1 MSASLTSSLQ
11 PEPDVGEVRTR
22 PNVLPPKK
30 RKRDKMGKPLIH
42 RKTGKVVGW
51 VLPDGDSTEWTD
63 ASASSTEVE
72 GEEQPADIDLTN
84 SGDKGGQSGTGV
96 PRLHSHG
103 LVRFTQVP
111 IGPSDRQ
118 TLLAPVTLS
127 SYVQAHGVVATG
139 SQWGAGQRSGV
150 GTVATETHT

>member
-1 MSASLTSSLQ
+1 MVGHILPNDDSSDEWTDVTASST
-11 PEPDVGEVRTR
+11 DVGEEEEQRT
-22 PNVLPPKK
+22 
-30 RKRDKMGKPLIH
+30 
-42 RKTGKVVGW
+42 
-51 VLPDGDSTEWTD
+51 
-63 ASASSTEVE
+63 ASSTDV
-72 GEEQPADIDLTN
+72 GEEEEQRAVIDLTQ
-84 SGDKGGQSGTGV
+84 SDDEGGQTGTGV
-96 PRLHSHG
+96 PLLHSHS
-103 LVRFTQVP
+103 LVQFTQVP